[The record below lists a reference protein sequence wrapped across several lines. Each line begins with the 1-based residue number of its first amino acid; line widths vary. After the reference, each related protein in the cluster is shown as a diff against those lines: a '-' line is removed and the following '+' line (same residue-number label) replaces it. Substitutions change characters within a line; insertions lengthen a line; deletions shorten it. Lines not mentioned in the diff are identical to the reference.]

1 MATSFGALTLK
12 ATQRPPPPPVPLE
25 PLSSPL
31 CQALMLFEQEAQ
43 RRVFW
48 FPFLDFFPPFF
59 TEPSPQKRWRPCPC
73 SSRTPPGLDRTLNGA
88 SAPLPSPLLGGTFSL
103 IEDFEDLSSPG
114 SFRNTL
120 HLPIPALLGLHR
132 DPGPRW
138 CTGSDERNH
147 LSATSQKAD
156 GQQGQNKHIL
166 EIRILKAPS
175 GPEALKI
182 HFIRQWEASPVST
195 PPAGPIASALTQ
207 KQSPNAPAS
216 S

>member
-1 MATSFGALTLK
+1 MNRRLRGEYFGSLSWIFFLHSSQSPALRRDG
-12 ATQRPPPPPVPLE
+12 APAPAPPAP
-25 PLSSPL
+25 
-31 CQALMLFEQEAQ
+31 
-43 RRVFW
+43 
-48 FPFLDFFPPFF
+48 
-59 TEPSPQKRWRPCPC
+59 
-73 SSRTPPGLDRTLNGA
+73 PPGLDRTLNGA